1 MKTVLVSILVVLLIT
16 SAPSPTKPKKE
27 EVNIDNV
34 LEESDKHISK
44 AYAVNKIADQ
54 QQKEKMDE
62 MLKTINKLKIEKKQ
76 LEKTL
81 VKTTHELQII
91 KINVVDTSEYL
102 KN

>member
-1 MKTVLVSILVVLLIT
+1 MKTVLASILLTLIIIAT
-16 SAPSPTKPKKE
+16 SSSFKFKKE
-27 EVNIDNV
+27 EINIDNV

-62 MLKTINKLKIEKKQ
+62 MFKTINKLKIEKKQ